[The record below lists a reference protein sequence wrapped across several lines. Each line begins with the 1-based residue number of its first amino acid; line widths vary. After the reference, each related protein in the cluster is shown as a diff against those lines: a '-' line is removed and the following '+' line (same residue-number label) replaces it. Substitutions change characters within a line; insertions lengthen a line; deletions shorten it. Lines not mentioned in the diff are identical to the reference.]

1 MKTSS
6 YFDEESIKKR
16 SDTKL
21 LKLVLPFLKPY
32 IKFIVISIF
41 TITFITSLNL
51 VIPYI
56 TMFAIDTYIVPEDT
70 NKDSNIEKTK
80 KRFLTFPS
88 SNNEIESIVNKYDG
102 LFIRDNDD
110 YKILYI
116 NMSKLEISDIKK
128 LRKKDLKG
136 VEIASLFLFL
146 VVITSFILEFTQMMI
161 IQFIGQKIMHD
172 FRIKIFNHIL
182 FKDIIYFTRNSVGRL
197 VTRVTNDVANMQE
210 MFTSILTFVFKD
222 FVILFGI
229 IVILLSI
236 NFKLALI
243 TFIILPFIFLIAFV
257 FAKYSRESFRTLRLK
272 VAEINSRFS
281 ETIGGINII
290 QLFKQ
295 EMQNYKILKDLNHE
309 NYLAG
314 MKQIHI
320 FALFM
325 PTIELLGTITLAMII
340 FYGGELVLSED
351 ISIGILVAFTSYLRM
366 FFRPIRDIAE
376 KYNILQNALSSAERI
391 FMIFEDSDISSEEE
405 RSGKIIL
412 KSFEKLDF
420 KNVSFSYD
428 NKQKV
433 LIDLSFSIN
442 KGETIAVVGPTGSG
456 KTTLIN
462 LIERFYNTT
471 NGTIEL
477 NGIDINEFT
486 IDSIRSK
493 TAVVMQTP
501 FLFSSSIRDNIT
513 GIKHVEEE
521 RLNEIITD
529 SNCDMIIDKLDKG
542 VETILSEEGSSI
554 SSGERQL
561 ISIARAFVS
570 NPELIILDEATSY
583 VDSDS
588 EWKVKEA
595 MSKLMKNRTTII
607 IAHRLLTAATADNI
621 LVLNNGK
628 LIESGNHKNLME
640 KRGFYYKLKSLE

>member
-1 MKTSS
+1 MKTNS

-56 TMFAIDTYIVPEDT
+56 TMFAIDTYIIPEDA
-70 NKDSNIEKTK
+70 NKDSNIEK

-88 SNNEIESIVNKYDG
+88 SNKEIESIVNKYDG
-102 LFIRDNDD
+102 LFIKDKDKF
-110 YKILYI
+110 KILYI
-116 NMSKLEISDIKK
+116 NMSKLKTSDISK

-136 VEIASLFLFL
+136 VEIAAFFLFL
-146 VVITSFILEFTQMMI
+146 VVISSFILEFAQMMI

-182 FKDIIYFTRNSVGRL
+182 LKDIIYFTRNSVGRL

-222 FVILFGI
+222 FVMLFGI

-243 TFIILPFIFLIAFV
+243 TFIILPFIFLIAFI

-325 PTIELLGTITLAMII
+325 PTIELLGTITLALII
-340 FYGGELVLSED
+340 FYGGNLVLSEE

-391 FMIFEDSDISSEEE
+391 FLIFEDSDISSEEE

-433 LIDLSFSIN
+433 LSDLSFSIN

-513 GIKHVEEE
+513 GTNNVDDK
-521 RLNEIITD
+521 RLNKIITD

-607 IAHRLLTAATADNI
+607 IAHRLLTAASADNI

-628 LIESGNHKNLME
+628 LIESGNHKKLMD
-640 KRGFYYKLKSLE
+640 KKGFYYKLKILE